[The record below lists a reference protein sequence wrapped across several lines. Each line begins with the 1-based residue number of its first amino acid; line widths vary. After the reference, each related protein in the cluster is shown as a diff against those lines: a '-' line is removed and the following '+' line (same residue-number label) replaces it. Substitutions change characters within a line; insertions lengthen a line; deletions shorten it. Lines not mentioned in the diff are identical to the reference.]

1 MPREHELKCAPAP
14 FHALKR
20 GDKTFE
26 YRKND
31 RDFQTGDTLRLREWD
46 KNRIPPLINPQA
58 PEPQTG
64 PWGAISSPPALP
76 GDYTGE
82 EIRAAVLYC
91 LYGPAYGVPEGYVVM
106 SIHVIPVENVEVL
119 GPDEARVRAGYTLG
133 DPEPEVPHVPGYK
146 FEWTR
151 SGSYLAILWM
161 NGEQIGSVHT
171 DKNEYRFL
179 SGKYAPSSVSVVGM
193 KRAVSRL
200 VEKWLLK

>member
-31 RDFQTGDTLRLREWD
+31 RDFQTGDTLRLREWEYP
-46 KNRIPPLINPQA
+46 RTPPGHKGHDA
-58 PEPQTG
+58 PPV
-64 PWGAISSPPALP
+64 PP
-76 GDYTGE
+76 DYYTGE

-119 GPDEARVRAGYTLG
+119 GPDEARVRFGYELG

-151 SGSYLAILWM
+151 SGPYLAILWM

-179 SGKYAPSSVSVVGM
+179 SGKYAPSSVTAAGM
-193 KRAVSRL
+193 KRSVSRL